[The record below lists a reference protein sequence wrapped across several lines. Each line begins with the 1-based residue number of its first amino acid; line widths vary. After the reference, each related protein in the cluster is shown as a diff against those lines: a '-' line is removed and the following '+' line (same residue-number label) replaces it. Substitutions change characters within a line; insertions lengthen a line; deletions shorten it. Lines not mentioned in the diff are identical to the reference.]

1 MEILVEHA
9 QPRRDAPKI
18 SALIR
23 VCREE
28 KRTTLNAFT
37 PEQEEAYLR
46 SMPGRE
52 AVFVAY
58 VGGEF
63 AGFAGVSP
71 RWSYS
76 ERLRHCGEC
85 GTWVTPGLR
94 GKGVG
99 RALWESGVVPWC
111 KEQEFRHLGALV
123 MAHNAGSIAFYERLG
138 FHVCGYHRKVVDW
151 DGELLDAVEI
161 EKLLP

>member
-1 MEILVEHA
+1 MEIIVEHA
-9 QPRRDAPKI
+9 RPRRDASKI
-18 SALIR
+18 SALIGI
-23 VCREE
+23 CREE
-28 KRTTLNAFT
+28 RRTTLNAFT

-46 SMPGRE
+46 GMSDRE

-63 AGFAGVSP
+63 VGFAGLSP
-71 RWSYS
+71 RWAYS
-76 ERLRHCGEC
+76 ERMRHCGEF
-85 GTWVTPGLR
+85 GTWVMPGHR

-99 RALWESGVVPWC
+99 RTLWEKGVLPWC
-111 KEQEFRHLGALV
+111 REKGFRHLGALV
-123 MAHNAGSIAFYERLG
+123 VTHNVGSLAFYERLG

-161 EKLLP
+161 EKTLS